1 MGDDL
6 EDALNMLPE
15 EFQAAERNIPF
26 LREKTRYLLKHVGC
40 TQSWLAQQMGW
51 KGPSRVTQVF
61 TAGSIP
67 AHQYHRWCKVLGI
80 RPEELAIPTYEE
92 FVRVMESVRATRAGQ
107 RWKTFVDEHG
117 YKGVKIGFP
126 DNEKSIPGTQITYL
140 KGLYQS
146 DEAAAE
152 NHIELPVVRKGERI
166 FFELAHSAVTLPDDV
181 SLETYLLL
189 LDSREDPAL
198 RYLSPTRQPDKPDS
212 TAKSYFFTSEDGQGY
227 RLGAPYGSHTIYI
240 ILAST
245 NLPKDIAE
253 FFQIGRAGIGADK
266 LAEWLQEN
274 SEIKFSLH
282 VSEFFVSPR

>member
-6 EDALNMLPE
+6 EDALNKLPK
-15 EFQAAERNIPF
+15 EFQAAKCNIPF
-26 LREKTRYLLKHVGC
+26 LREKTRYLLKHLGC
-40 TQSWLAQQMGW
+40 TQSWLARQMGW

-67 AHQYHRWCKVLGI
+67 AHQHHRWCKVLGI

-92 FVRVMESVRATRAGQ
+92 FVQVMKSVRATRTGR
-107 RWKTFVDEHG
+107 RWKTFVEEYG
-117 YKGVKIGFP
+117 YKGVKIAFP
-126 DNEKSIPGTQITYL
+126 EIEKSIPGTQITYL

-146 DEAAAE
+146 DEAAAV

-166 FFELAHSAVTLPDDV
+166 LFELAHSAVRFPDDI
-181 SLETYLLL
+181 SPETHLLL
-189 LDSREDPAL
+189 LDSREDQAL
-198 RYLSPTRQPDKPDS
+198 QYLSPAKQPAKPDS
-212 TAKSYFFTSEDGQGY
+212 NANSYFFTSEDGQGY

-240 ILAST
+240 ILTRT
-245 NLPKDIAE
+245 NLPRDIAE
-253 FFQIGRAGIGADK
+253 FFQMGRAGIGADK
-266 LAEWLQEN
+266 LAEWLQGN